1 MEAIIATVDPSLAPS
16 HRSLTIDDQDLLLRL
31 AGPHSALLR
40 EVAHYSH
47 AAVSLRGNT
56 IQLAGQNDD
65 VEVAFRF
72 LYGAAE
78 LLEQGVDVGVS
89 DVSHSLR
96 NLRKD
101 PARSLSELL
110 DQVILITPR
119 RRPIAPKTAAQRAYI
134 AAIRKHDLTFG
145 IGPAG
150 TGKTY
155 LAMAMAAAALVQRKV
170 KRIILT
176 RPAVEAGERLGF
188 LPGDLAEKVNPYLR
202 PLYDALN
209 DMLDYEKIQTMRSKG
224 EIEVAPLAF
233 MRGRTLNDAF
243 VILDE
248 AQNATTDQMKM
259 FLTRLG
265 YGSTAV
271 VTGDITQ
278 VDLPRGAKSGLRQ
291 ARQILQGVEGIAF
304 SEFTD
309 VDVVRHPLVQRIVVA
324 YDRFDA
330 EQEKLHATEEPS
342 LTPESPAAEE

>member
-1 MEAIIATVDPSLAPS
+1 V
-16 HRSLTIDDQDLLLRL
+16 Q
-31 AGPHSALLR
+31 
-40 EVAHYSH
+40 
-47 AAVSLRGNT
+47 
-56 IQLAGQNDD
+56 
-65 VEVAFRF
+65 
-72 LYGAAE
+72 
-78 LLEQGVDVGVS
+78 
-89 DVSHSLR
+89 
-96 NLRKD
+96 
-101 PARSLSELL
+101 
-110 DQVILITPR
+110 
-119 RRPIAPKTAAQRAYI
+119 
-134 AAIRKHDLTFG
+134 AIRENDLTFG

-155 LAMAMAAAALVQRKV
+155 LAMAMAAAALLNRRV

-209 DMLDYEKIQTMRSKG
+209 DMLDYERVQQLRTRG
-224 EIEVAPLAF
+224 QIEVAPLAF

-271 VTGDITQ
+271 VTGDVTQ
-278 VDLPRGAKSGLRQ
+278 SDLPRGAKSGLRQ
-291 ARQILQGVEGIAF
+291 ARDILRGVKGIGFA
-304 SEFTD
+304 EFTD

-324 YDRFDA
+324 YDRYDA
-330 EQEKLHATEEPS
+330 EQERARGEAGPREEAPS
-342 LTPESPAAEE
+342 ETRGTPAPEGETPPPVSSETKSGADD